1 MGRIYICKTYFLHHL
16 LSFFLQSFP
25 PPGNKDCCL
34 PCDRS
39 TAHIVQGQD
48 LELILLLRLIQHG
61 NRRARKERVEFASLR
76 PAETF
81 MGACMRPTEAA
92 CCRNERFIRYA
103 YAASFRVIHT
113 RKMLCVLNVYTQT
126 VIGVIF
132 VHGNGNTHACLTR

>member
-1 MGRIYICKTYFLHHL
+1 M
-16 LSFFLQSFP
+16 SFFLQNFP
-25 PPGNKDCCL
+25 PPGIMDCCL
-34 PCDRS
+34 PGDHS
-39 TAHIVQGQD
+39 AAHIVQWQD

-61 NRRARKERVEFASLR
+61 NMRVRKERVEFASLR

-81 MGACMRPTEAA
+81 MRACMRPTEAA

-103 YAASFRVIHT
+103 YAACFRVIHT
-113 RKMLCVLNVYTQT
+113 RKMLCVLHVYTQT